1 MRHEYYGYSKE
12 ELLANPKISLVCM
25 ADNEQVFRH
34 MAGEMAETIEAHNAE
49 GKTTVF
55 ICPVGP
61 VGQYPFFVEMVNE
74 RNISLKTH
82 GLLTWMNILTT
93 KSNGFLWII
102 L

>member
-74 RNISLKTH
+74 RNISFVFSF
-82 GLLTWMNILTT
+82 TT
-93 KSNGFLWII
+93 ERKIWCSSGSRRR
-102 L
+102 

>member
-49 GKTTVF
+49 GKTTGSYGSSSELPRFYGKNGVF
-55 ICPVGP
+55 EGETGVGNAARTESIP
-61 VGQYPFFVEMVNE
+61 GSQ
-74 RNISLKTH
+74 
-82 GLLTWMNILTT
+82 
-93 KSNGFLWII
+93 
-102 L
+102 